1 MESISLSF
9 QETVSLKDASTN
21 DLIVKIRVDD
31 QELCCPKK
39 LLVQHSK
46 YFEAYFAFSQSKDQA
61 QAEKNSQEIIV
72 QLKGGID
79 FESIKTIW
87 DGLSNP
93 KGVIEIDE
101 ENVQSILQAS
111 TFLQCRTAEIASADY
126 MLSKLSLSNAYSVFL
141 LALTCGSN
149 YLATASENFILEQ
162 TRSLRLDVTSVM
174 DLLQTTLE
182 SIKGAINKIGKKSI
196 TFKKLDQ
203 LYLVVQFHGI
213 FCKQNFNMH

>member
-1 MESISLSF
+1 MESISLAF
-9 QETVSLKDASTN
+9 QETVSLKDSSN

-46 YFEAYFAFSQSKDQA
+46 YFEAYFAFSQSKAPPHA
-61 QAEKNSQEIIV
+61 QADQHPQEIIV

-111 TFLQCRTAEIASADY
+111 TFLQCRSAEIASADY

-162 TRSLRLDVTSVM
+162 TRSLRLAVTSVM

-182 SIKGAINKIGKKSI
+182 SIKGAINKIGK
-196 TFKKLDQ
+196 
-203 LYLVVQFHGI
+203 
-213 FCKQNFNMH
+213 